1 MFDYQAGEKYKMTL
15 IVVGVVGMM
24 AGVTLTVF
32 LSPTPDAPKGR
43 PRTKADSHPDI
54 TGVAPTPGG
63 YQAPNDGGQ
72 PAYPPPVDKA
82 NMVDATKATEFVK
95 VWLPNAMDFNAASAA
110 GSQQSAMNYMTPE
123 CLSAY
128 KENVWSPDAAEGV
141 TSSGM
146 KSTWQQTI
154 ISARPNQPD
163 GSIEIA
169 VEGTQKLLIP
179 GAQPTER
186 KVKFVYLVKKVGTDL
201 KIAGISEG

>member
-15 IVVGVVGMM
+15 IVVGIVGMM

-32 LSPTPDAPKGR
+32 LSPTAEAPKGR

-54 TGVAPTPGG
+54 TGVAPAPGG

-82 NMVDATKATEFVK
+82 NMVEAAKATEFVK
-95 VWLPNAMDFNAASAA
+95 LWLPLAWDFTDGSATN
-110 GSQQSAMNYMTPE
+110 SQNSAMGYMTPE
-123 CLSAY
+123 CLASY
-128 KENVWSPDAAEGV
+128 KESVWNDEMI
-141 TSSGM
+141 SGITGSGI
-146 KSTWQQTI
+146 KSTWQQNV

-169 VEGTQKLLIP
+169 VEGTQKLLVP
-179 GAQPTER
+179 GSQPTER
-186 KVKFVYLVKKVGTDL
+186 KVKFVYLVKKVGVEL
-201 KIAGISEG
+201 KIAGINEG